1 MGKKQQKVV
10 KWSKEDET
18 AWLEDWNNAG
28 LKVARAIL
36 DEVDSANEALLLLD
50 IAKTMI
56 ENALKA
62 KKGK

>member
-1 MGKKQQKVV
+1 
-10 KWSKEDET
+10 
-18 AWLEDWNNAG
+18 LEDWNNAG

-56 ENALKA
+56 EKA